1 MTTTICP
8 ATPDEIPAIV
18 DFIIAARAD
27 MFSMLDPSLHL
38 QKAQRELASF
48 QQSYLEHPNGAFFT
62 ARVDG
67 RLVATI
73 GYVAY
78 DQRFPQLDFGHER
91 VVEVLRM
98 YVHPDW
104 RRIGLASKLFAALEQ
119 RARQEGIRRMYL
131 HTHPFLPGSIRFW
144 ERQGFSI
151 VHIDDDPIWRTTH
164 MSRFL
169 AADEPQ
175 QTDLLSTAA

>member
-1 MTTTICP
+1 MTTTIRL
-8 ATPDEIPAIV
+8 AAPDEIPGIV
-18 DFIIAARAD
+18 DFIMAARAD

-38 QKAQRELASF
+38 QKAQRELANF
-48 QQSYLEHPNGAFFT
+48 QQSYLEHPDGAFFI

-78 DQRFPQLDFGHER
+78 DRRFPQLDFGYER

-119 RARQEGIRRMYL
+119 RARQAGIQQMYL
-131 HTHPFLPGSIRFW
+131 HTHPFLPGSIKFW
-144 ERQGFSI
+144 ERQGFS
-151 VHIDDDPIWRTTH
+151 VDHIEDDPVWRTTH
-164 MSRFL
+164 MSRVL
-169 AADEPQ
+169 AADERQ
-175 QTDLLSTAA
+175 QTDLLPTAV